1 MPTPKYRL
9 VEVIIHEGES
19 AYAGHY
25 LSVNLETKE
34 VFNDQFPNRKYMKYS
49 EFSQYEAKEK
59 YGHLPRTPQVK
70 DMMKKMIDMS
80 SEDVEDSLIKLGNI
94 FYYRREAKSS
104 SNPVTDQMETKS
116 EESETGTPTISFKK
130 IHAKSVDNK
139 DGEED
144 TEDEDPG
151 ALNPKFLMTNSQ
163 VSEVKKRI
171 DMSDDDIGKLLDDIN
186 TDIDTTNFSSMY
198 DKIKLSPRK
207 DIITPKKSQ
216 KEEQTSKPKITPK
229 GKKETWITTPNK
241 KGEET
246 LQTPEKVEVKN
257 TPKTPKKDIKSR
269 VTDTLSKLSPKKLN
283 KEAESTPNKE
293 RQEREKTPEKAVVE
307 NTPKTPKKDINSL
320 VKDGLSKLSNISR
333 HFTNKDAESTPN
345 KEPQDSSSNEENL
358 IDEMEIDKV
367 IYGPL
372 LERQCTCSINGIP
385 CIKCGI
391 NPVCHFCS
399 QMRRRDECNNCA
411 FQKVIFSPIKIPQS
425 TPKKKIQPTSIETH
439 KMYHKFQENNFQS
452 MEEAGDTGQNLLVTL
467 NKPVDLST
475 PSKSSRKDDIHEVAT
490 SKTFV
495 AGAESPAL
503 KRTMKN
509 KKDAD
514 ESTSSCPVCKNSEHY
529 CKICKRRC
537 CALCKV
543 SGELNNHICK
553 SCSKPHIPD
562 QDPDNG

>member
-49 EFSQYEAKEK
+49 EFSEYEAREK
-59 YGHLPRTPQVK
+59 YGKLPMTLQVK
-70 DMMKKMIDMS
+70 DMMKKMIGRS
-80 SEDVEDSLIKLGNI
+80 SEDVEDRLIKAGNI
-94 FYYRREAKSS
+94 FYYRREDESS

-151 ALNPKFLMTNSQ
+151 ALNPK
-163 VSEVKKRI
+163 VSEVKKRM
-171 DMSDDDIGKLLDDIN
+171 DLSDDDIGKLLDDIN

-229 GKKETWITTPNK
+229 GKKEIWITTPNK

-257 TPKTPKKDIKSR
+257 TPKTPKKDIKSYIK
-269 VTDTLSKLSPKKLN
+269 DKLSKLSPK
-283 KEAESTPNKE
+283 
-293 RQEREKTPEKAVVE
+293 RY
-307 NTPKTPKKDINSL
+307 
-320 VKDGLSKLSNISR
+320 
-333 HFTNKDAESTPN
+333 FTNKDAEKTPRV
-345 KEPQDSSSNEENL
+345 PEESGSDEDNL
-358 IDEMEIDKV
+358 IDEIEINKV
-367 IYGPL
+367 IHGPL
-372 LERQCTCSINGIP
+372 LEQQCSCSINGVP

-439 KMYHKFQENNFQS
+439 KKYHNFQENSFQS
-452 MEEAGDTGQNLLVTL
+452 MEEAEDTGQNLLVTS
-467 NKPVDLST
+467 NKAMDLST
-475 PSKSSRKDDIHEVAT
+475 PSKSSRKDDIQGIAT

-495 AGAESPAL
+495 AAAESPAL
-503 KRTMKN
+503 KRTLSMKN
-509 KKDAD
+509 KKDADAD
-514 ESTSSCPVCKNSEHY
+514 ESTSSCHD
-529 CKICKRRC
+529 
-537 CALCKV
+537 
-543 SGELNNHICK
+543 H
-553 SCSKPHIPD
+553 
-562 QDPDNG
+562 DPDNMWVEFVDF